1 MTVAAGLSTHI
12 HATTSSSLLRHSNVA
27 ARQES
32 KERTARSLPD
42 IMPMEEYNRKTKMV
56 ELSPTYE
63 EVAVIRE
70 STGNENPFSCQDA
83 TLVRCV
89 ASYICRDLKW
99 HGRNPLEIK
108 RTVKQ
113 VVAVRR
119 ESTGNRKIAN
129 V

>member
-12 HATTSSSLLRHSNVA
+12 HATTSSSLLRHSIVA
-27 ARQES
+27 ARQEN

-70 STGNENPFSCQDA
+70 STGIGKMISEA
-83 TLVRCV
+83 
-89 ASYICRDLKW
+89 
-99 HGRNPLEIK
+99 PLELH
-108 RTVKQ
+108 
-113 VVAVRR
+113 A
-119 ESTGNRKIAN
+119 
-129 V
+129 